1 MKPYFTLFGATHWAI
16 LIAIP
21 LVGAALG
28 WAMRRRPRA
37 VRLSLGVFLLLN
49 ELTWYAYRLRV
60 EGWRFPEGL
69 PLELC
74 DLALWMTIAAALTG
88 RVWTLEVAY
97 YAALGGGSQAVL
109 TPDLWEP
116 FPSYPTVYFFV
127 AHGGMISVVLALI
140 WGRVARPRP
149 GSAWRAFAVVNLFA
163 AGVGAFNAIFRT
175 NYMYLCRKPAN
186 ASLLD
191 AMGPWPWY
199 ILAGEVVAFGVFVLL
214 GLPFRR
220 RGDSSREDDH

>member
-1 MKPYFTLFGATHWAI
+1 MKPYLELFGATHLAI

-21 LVGAALG
+21 LAGAALG
-28 WAMRRRPRA
+28 RAARRHPRA
-37 VRLSLGVFLLLN
+37 VSTGAGAFLLLN
-49 ELTWYAYRLRV
+49 ELTWYVYRLRV
-60 EGWRFPEGL
+60 EGWRFPEGM

-74 DLALWMTIAAALTG
+74 DLALWMTVAAALSG
-88 RVWTLEVAY
+88 KVWALEVAY

-116 FPSYPTVYFFV
+116 FPSYPTVYFFF

-149 GSAWRAFAVVNLFA
+149 GSEWRALAVVNLFA
-163 AGVGAFNAIFRT
+163 AGVGAFNQVFRT

-186 ASLLD
+186 PSLLD

-199 ILAGEVVAFGVFVLL
+199 ILAGEAVALGLFVLL

-220 RGDSSREDDH
+220 RAGSSHEDHH